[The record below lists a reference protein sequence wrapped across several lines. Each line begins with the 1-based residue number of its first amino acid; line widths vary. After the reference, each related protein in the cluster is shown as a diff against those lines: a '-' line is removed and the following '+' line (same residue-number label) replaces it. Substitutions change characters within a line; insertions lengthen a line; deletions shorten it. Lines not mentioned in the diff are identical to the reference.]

1 MEIKYNTNG
10 ESPEEISITG
20 PGNDWGIRGDKLWV
34 TVDKV
39 NVTPYSEDECIASV
53 FGEGVKCLTYDI
65 ISVKKEINTLKAE
78 NESLKETIEA
88 LQRQL
93 EKEKNKRDDMTNA
106 FKTELEQAK
115 KEQKGVDNDRDAL
128 DARTYSVLPITEHA
142 DNTNPDPELYTA
154 MKILIARHNETLMEN
169 NRLRKRNEKLRQ
181 DFESIKGHLRV
192 AQHKL
197 DKYERDKHYSEMFVA
212 NHPGQSICFKDAKVS
227 VSDNGDV
234 TVSGWSVENLIDRLD
249 GLIDTE
255 ARFTEW
261 QNIVL
266 KQVET
271 NPGIFNEHIKE
282 N

>member
-1 MEIKYNTNG
+1 MKIEKDDNLPSGYRILGSGNCWDIEMGK
-10 ESPEEISITG
+10 ISILVSDIKIIPMSGNDMYITAYG
-20 PGNDWGIRGDKLWV
+20 PGSRQIA
-34 TVDKV
+34 
-39 NVTPYSEDECIASV
+39 EDIMELSREI
-53 FGEGVKCLTYDI
+53 GREELDI
-65 ISVKKEINTLKAE
+65 LKDE
-78 NESLKETIEA
+78 NESLKETIEV

-93 EKEKNKRDDMTNA
+93 EKERSKNAVKSEVVQNIQERTQYDVNDIET
-106 FKTELEQAK
+106 LHAK
-115 KEQKGVDNDRDAL
+115 GK
-128 DARTYSVLPITEHA
+128 
-142 DNTNPDPELYTA
+142 ELYAST
-154 MKILIARHNETLMEN
+154 KFIVARYNEIVREN
-169 NRLRKRNEKLRQ
+169 ERLRKRNEKLRQ

-212 NHPGQSICFKDAKVS
+212 NHPGQSLTFKDAKVS

-234 TVSGWSVENLIDRLD
+234 TVSGGSVENLIDRLD

-266 KQVET
+266 KQVEA

>member
-65 ISVKKEINTLKAE
+65 ISVEKEINTLKAE
-78 NESLKETIEA
+78 NESLKETIEV

-93 EKEKNKRDDMTNA
+93 EKERSKNAVKSKVVQNIQERTQHDVNDIETLR
-106 FKTELEQAK
+106 T
-115 KEQKGVDNDRDAL
+115 KGK
-128 DARTYSVLPITEHA
+128 
-142 DNTNPDPELYTA
+142 ELYAST
-154 MKILIARHNETLMEN
+154 KFIVARYNETVREN
-169 NRLRKRNEKLRQ
+169 ERLRKRNEKLRQ

-212 NHPGQSICFKDAKVS
+212 NHPGQSLTFKDAKVS

-234 TVSGWSVENLIDRLD
+234 TVSGESVENLIHRLKQ
-249 GLIDTE
+249 LCETQE
-255 ARFTEW
+255 KVKAW
-261 QNIVL
+261 QDIVL
-266 KQVET
+266 KRTEA
-271 NPGIFNEHIKE
+271 NPDIFNEHIKE

>member
-1 MEIKYNTNG
+1 MRIEKDDNLSSGYRILG
-10 ESPEEISITG
+10 SSDSWDIEEDRLSIRVSDAKIL
-20 PGNDWGIRGDKLWV
+20 PMSGDDMLI
-34 TVDKV
+34 DI
-39 NVTPYSEDECIASV
+39 Y
-53 FGEGVKCLTYDI
+53 GEGPRQIAEDI
-65 ISVKKEINTLKAE
+65 MELSREQGREELDVLKDE
-78 NESLKETIEA
+78 NESLKETIEI

-93 EKEKNKRDDMTNA
+93 DKEKCKRS
-106 FKTELEQAK
+106 ELEQV
-115 KEQKGVDNDRDAL
+115 KGEPAQGADSDRDAL
-128 DARTYSVLPITEHA
+128 DARTYSVLPVIERT
-142 DNTNPDPELYTA
+142 DNTNHDPELYTA
-154 MKILIARHNETLMEN
+154 MKILIARHNETVMEN

-197 DKYERDKHYSEMFVA
+197 DKYERDKRYSEMFVA
-212 NHPGQSICFKDAKVS
+212 NHPGQSLTFKDAKVS

-234 TVSGWSVENLIDRLD
+234 TVSGQSVENLIDRLD

-266 KQVET
+266 KQVEA
-271 NPGIFNEHIKE
+271 NPGIFNERIKE